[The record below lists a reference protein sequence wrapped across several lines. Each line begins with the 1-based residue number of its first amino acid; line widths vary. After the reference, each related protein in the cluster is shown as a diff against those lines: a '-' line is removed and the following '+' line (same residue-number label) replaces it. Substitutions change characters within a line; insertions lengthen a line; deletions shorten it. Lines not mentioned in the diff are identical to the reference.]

1 MIIFLGKLLSDNT
14 IKLLDSE
21 VQHCVKTLRK
31 QIGDD
36 IIIHDGQG
44 TVYKSQIITLSKKG
58 VTAEIIQSTYHNPL
72 PSLHLSVALT
82 KNLDRI
88 EWLISKAV
96 EIGVTDITFIKCQR
110 SEKQYFRYERMNR
123 IIESAFKQSL
133 KYHMPSLS
141 ETVVPFKKSLK
152 SAEQF
157 THLLIPSY
165 NPDNQ
170 NLIKMINS
178 VESCHLMIGPEG
190 DFTPDEI
197 TFATELGYT
206 RVNLGHQ
213 RLRTETAGLYAISL
227 VRAMMDVV
235 L

>member
-1 MIIFLGKLLSDNT
+1 MIIFLGKAISDTT

-31 QIGDD
+31 QIGDE
-36 IIIHDGQG
+36 ILIHDGHG
-44 TVYKSQIITLSKKG
+44 NVYEAQIITLSKKG
-58 VTAEIIQSTYHNPL
+58 VTAEVVSSSQYQPL
-72 PSLHLSVALT
+72 APLHLSVALT

-88 EWLISKAV
+88 EWLVSKAV
-96 EIGVTDITFIKCQR
+96 EIGVTDITFIRCQR

-133 KYHMPSLS
+133 KYYMPVLS
-141 ETVVPFKKSLK
+141 ETVVPFKKSIK
-152 SAEQF
+152 SNDTF

-170 NLIKMINS
+170 HLIQAIDS

-190 DFTPDEI
+190 DFTPDEV
-197 TFATELGYT
+197 TFATEHGYT
-206 RVNLGHQ
+206 RVNLGEQ
-213 RLRTETAGLYAISL
+213 RLRTETAGLYAVSL
-227 VRAMMDVV
+227 VRAMMD
-235 L
+235 